1 MKGKAWCH
9 TTRMRLWYLL
19 ITLTQQADGNRSYSH
34 QQLSESYVVSC
45 SIGEVK
51 GKQNRSTIGFLRYFN
66 ECAAEK

>member
-19 ITLTQQADGNRSYSH
+19 ITLTQQADGNRSH

-45 SIGEVK
+45 SIGGVK
-51 GKQNRSTIGFLRYFN
+51 GEQNRSTTGFLRYFN
-66 ECAAEK
+66 ERAAET